1 MYDIENYY
9 NAKSVSEAI
18 ALLTEH
24 PDARII
30 SGGSDVL
37 IKIREGKMAGSSL
50 VSIRDIEEIK
60 GVEKKDSGDIY
71 IGAGTVFSHIT
82 ADPVIQECIPVLGE
96 AVDQVGGPQ
105 IRNIGTIGG
114 NICNGYHGHYIKYS
128 MRNAMDIATL
138 SCSVVSRIDSA
149 KNILEDVRIT
159 FGVAAPVPYR
169 CVETEELLKGQKP
182 GEELYQ
188 KLEDSIRKEIHPRDS
203 WRASRDFRL
212 QIGGEIARRA
222 LIQTVKLAGVPA
234 KDQGGEEA

>member
-50 VSIRDIEEIK
+50 VSILDIEEIK

-82 ADPVIQECIPVLGE
+82 ADPLF
-96 AVDQVGGPQ
+96 
-105 IRNIGTIGG
+105 R
-114 NICNGYHGHYIKYS
+114 
-128 MRNAMDIATL
+128 
-138 SCSVVSRIDSA
+138 SVFLC
-149 KNILEDVRIT
+149 LEKR
-159 FGVAAPVPYR
+159 
-169 CVETEELLKGQKP
+169 
-182 GEELYQ
+182 
-188 KLEDSIRKEIHPRDS
+188 
-203 WRASRDFRL
+203 
-212 QIGGEIARRA
+212 
-222 LIQTVKLAGVPA
+222 
-234 KDQGGEEA
+234 

>member
-71 IGAGTVFSHIT
+71 IGAGTVFSSYYGRPCYSGVYSCAWRSGRSGRRS
-82 ADPVIQECIPVLGE
+82 ADPKHRY
-96 AVDQVGGPQ
+96 D
-105 IRNIGTIGG
+105 RR
-114 NICNGYHGHYIKYS
+114 KYLQW
-128 MRNAMDIATL
+128 R
-138 SCSVVSRIDSA
+138 
-149 KNILEDVRIT
+149 
-159 FGVAAPVPYR
+159 
-169 CVETEELLKGQKP
+169 GQC
-182 GEELYQ
+182 
-188 KLEDSIRKEIHPRDS
+188 
-203 WRASRDFRL
+203 
-212 QIGGEIARRA
+212 
-222 LIQTVKLAGVPA
+222 
-234 KDQGGEEA
+234 

>member
-1 MYDIENYY
+1 
-9 NAKSVSEAI
+9 
-18 ALLTEH
+18 
-24 PDARII
+24 
-30 SGGSDVL
+30 
-37 IKIREGKMAGSSL
+37 
-50 VSIRDIEEIK
+50 
-60 GVEKKDSGDIY
+60 
-71 IGAGTVFSHIT
+71 
-82 ADPVIQECIPVLGE
+82 
-96 AVDQVGGPQ
+96 
-105 IRNIGTIGG
+105 
-114 NICNGYHGHYIKYS
+114 
-128 MRNAMDIATL
+128 MDIATL

-188 KLEDSIRKEIHPRDS
+188 KLEDSIRRDS

-212 QIGGEIARRA
+212 QISGEIARRA